1 MGVNENHKSQVIKD
15 VVRTLVLLFMVLLW
29 NLTPSSWPFSKAV
42 ALQAMNGKWFWYR
55 GGMTVPGC
63 PDWGVRWVV
72 FETLGGFNA
81 SSENRDSRNR

>member
-1 MGVNENHKSQVIKD
+1 
-15 VVRTLVLLFMVLLW
+15 MVLLW
-29 NLTPSSWPFSKAV
+29 NLTPSSWPYSKAV

>member
-1 MGVNENHKSQVIKD
+1 
-15 VVRTLVLLFMVLLW
+15 
-29 NLTPSSWPFSKAV
+29 
-42 ALQAMNGKWFWYR
+42 MNGKWFWYR